1 MSISKECR
9 NESWLQ
15 VEPQKRKRLILEA
28 IGDKEMTARMVAIKI
43 SAFDMNLV
51 RPRITEMVQDGI
63 LEVVG
68 KAYDKVTER
77 NVSVYKVKEKNDE

>member
-1 MSISKECR
+1 MISKECR
-9 NESWLQ
+9 NESWLMT
-15 VEPQKRKRLILEA
+15 EPQKRKRLILSAMGNQEL
-28 IGDKEMTARMVAIKI
+28 TARMVAIRVN
-43 SAFDMNLV
+43 APDMNYV
-51 RPRITEMVQDGI
+51 RPRMTEMVQDGI